1 MMVWGHFERERQR
14 SQEIERGTKSESDR
28 EENGKAIVEHDKDT
42 HSMKN
47 AKLKMTK
54 TAFEKFTY

>member
-1 MMVWGHFERERQR
+1 MVWGHFERERQR

-42 HSMKN
+42 HAMKN
-47 AKLKMTK
+47 ATLKMTK
-54 TAFEKFTY
+54 TAFE